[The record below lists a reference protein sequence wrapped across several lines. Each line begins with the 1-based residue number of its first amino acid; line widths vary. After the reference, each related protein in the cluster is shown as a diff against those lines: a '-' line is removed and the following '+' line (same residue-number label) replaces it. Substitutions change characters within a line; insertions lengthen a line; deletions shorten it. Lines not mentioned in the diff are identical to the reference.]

1 MTPLIYGAAAVAAAL
16 SIAVGVQT
24 LRLGSAQREVAT
36 LEATI
41 DKERR
46 EAADRALA
54 AERTARDEEARRLE
68 LLGRIDRETATKTRQ
83 DRSDAATV
91 VVAGGGLR
99 QRAAAAVAARCEAP
113 RDPASP
119 VDRPAAN
126 DAGVVLADVL
136 GRLEETARRLAALA
150 DERGTAGEACERAY
164 DALKP

>member
-1 MTPLIYGAAAVAAAL
+1 VNVLTYVIAAAIVAL
-16 SIAVGVQT
+16 GVQT
-24 LRLGSAQREVAT
+24 LRLGSAQREIAT
-36 LEATI
+36 LGATL

-68 LLGRIDRETATKTRQ
+68 LLGRIDRETAARNQ
-83 DRSDAATV
+83 RRLDDAAAV

-99 QRAAAAVAARCEAP
+99 QRAATVAARCEAP
-113 RDPASP
+113 RDPAAA

-150 DERGTAGEACERAY
+150 DERGTAGDACERAY
-164 DALKP
+164 DALGR